1 MSKSQ
6 RYSRLQTQQAFPE
19 YQVEQRVARQ
29 TPTLLLGRQYFL
41 SGNLAGESSSKME
54 TRLYVGNLSKST
66 TQEEL
71 NTLFA
76 QAGNVTAVEVIKER
90 KSGESKG
97 FAFVTMSEQN
107 EADQAVSMFNAYS
120 LSDHALKV
128 SPAKPRE
135 EQAGKAATIEP

>member
-1 MSKSQ
+1 MGSA
-6 RYSRLQTQQAFPE
+6 AFLIPAVLPE
-19 YQVEQRVARQ
+19 KAV
-29 TPTLLLGRQYFL
+29 T
-41 SGNLAGESSSKME
+41 ME

-76 QAGNVTAVEVIKER
+76 QAGKVTAVEVIKER

-97 FAFVTMSEQN
+97 FAFVTMSEQS
-107 EADQAVSMFNAYS
+107 EADKAVGMFNAYS

-128 SPAKPRE
+128 SPANPRE
-135 EQAGKAATIEP
+135 ERP